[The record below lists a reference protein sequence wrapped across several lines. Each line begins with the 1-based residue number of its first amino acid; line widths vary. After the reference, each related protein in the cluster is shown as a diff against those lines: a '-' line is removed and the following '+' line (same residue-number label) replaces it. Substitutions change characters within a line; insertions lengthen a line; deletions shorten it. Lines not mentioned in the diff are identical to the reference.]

1 MALWA
6 ADRRKM
12 SRRPIYA
19 YLWTHAEPGPDAA
32 RYGAFHSS
40 EIPYVF
46 DTLDASPE
54 RLFTDLDRRLA
65 AEMGGYWVNF
75 VKTGN
80 PNGPGLPEWP
90 AYRQTDKRIIE
101 IGATTQVRPVL
112 PPAKLELFR
121 QHAESGGKLG
131 LF

>member
-1 MALWA
+1 MAAWA
-6 ADRRKM
+6 AQRRTDTDE
-12 SRRPIYA
+12 PIYA
-19 YLWTHAEPGPDAA
+19 YLWTHPEPGPDTA

-54 RLFTDLDRRLA
+54 RPFTDLDRRLA
-65 AEMGGYWVNF
+65 ELMGDYWVNF

-80 PNGPGLPEWP
+80 PNGQGLPAWP
-90 AYRQTDKRIIE
+90 VYLLSDRQILQ
-101 IGATTQVRPVL
+101 IGETVYSRPIL
-112 PPAKLELFR
+112 PGALRELFER
-121 QHAESGGKLG
+121 HVQQGGRLT